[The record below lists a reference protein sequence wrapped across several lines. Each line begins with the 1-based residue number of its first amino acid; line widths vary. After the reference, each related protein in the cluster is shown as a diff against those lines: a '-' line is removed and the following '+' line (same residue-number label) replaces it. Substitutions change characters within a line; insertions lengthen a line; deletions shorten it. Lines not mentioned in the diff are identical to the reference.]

1 METGIA
7 GCIINIHA
15 AVLIGN
21 STVGEHHVG
30 NIAHTLP
37 VPGSDQE
44 AGGLRDHLAGV
55 VQCGDEYI
63 NDVPQPGGGI
73 PHAVGNVQ
81 PALFGLDGGGTLA
94 VLSFGDGVV
103 AAGAGDDLLVN
114 DGVGDV
120 LAQTKA
126 YAAAGTGVDE
136 IIHGAGVEGVLAV
149 DKLRQQIHIALLGA
163 ALGDKVRQTLPS
175 LEVFGADDACGSHGS
190 GQVIHA
196 VVLALGAEHAVDP
209 AVLVLGQA
217 HIVDVGLLRAG
228 VRQQDGLFPE
238 VEALHRAV
246 ALCHAK
252 KALAVVALDARHKV
266 ILAVQLDG
274 TGVEHGVH
282 AQTLH
287 KVGVRLRV
295 EIEPPRK
302 GNALTGQHRVFPPVV
317 DAVVEIGLFVFA
329 GQVGILQSLL
339 AQVFGVEFRL

>member
-1 METGIA
+1 M
-7 GCIINIHA
+7 
-15 AVLIGN
+15 
-21 STVGEHHVG
+21 
-30 NIAHTLP
+30 
-37 VPGSDQE
+37 
-44 AGGLRDHLAGV
+44 
-55 VQCGDEYI
+55 
-63 NDVPQPGGGI
+63 
-73 PHAVGNVQ
+73 GNVQ

-94 VLSFGDGVV
+94 VLCLGDGVV

-246 ALCHAK
+246 AFCHAK
-252 KALAVVALDARHKV
+252 EALAVVALDARHKV

-295 EIEPPRK
+295 QVEPPAQRD
-302 GNALTGQHRVFPPVV
+302 GFAGQHRVFPPVI

-339 AQVFGVEFRL
+339 AQVFGVEFKL